1 MKKKVLFVIESLSGG
16 GAEKVLTTIVKNID
30 KTKFDITVLTIVKTG
45 IYVEEI
51 EKKCTLISMLPE
63 YEKLTNPIAKM
74 KYKVDYKK
82 IYKEDCAKIYKK
94 YVKNVYDVEI
104 AFVEGFATKLVASSW
119 NRNSKKIAWVHV
131 DLIRRA
137 YADEYF
143 LNDKEHKACYKKYDK
158 VICVSKSVL
167 DVYKQKFDL
176 ENGMVCYN
184 PVDSHELIKYK
195 KEYQI
200 QDKLKICC
208 VGRLEDQKGFD
219 RLIKILGKL
228 RLKNYVVDIY
238 GTGTMKD
245 ELDDMIRKYGLEEYV
260 HLKGFHKNIYEAMS
274 NYYLLISPSRAEGF
288 SLVVA
293 EAMCMGIPVLSTD
306 CAGPNELTD
315 YGKYGILVENSDE
328 ALENAIQNIFEKK
341 EALYKYHKLSEE
353 RSNIFKIE
361 NVMKEV
367 EGNIY
372 E

>member
-51 EKKCTLISMLPE
+51 EKKCT
-63 YEKLTNPIAKM
+63 
-74 KYKVDYKK
+74 
-82 IYKEDCAKIYKK
+82 
-94 YVKNVYDVEI
+94 YDVEI

-228 RLKNYVVDIY
+228 ILKNYVVDIY
-238 GTGTMKD
+238 GTGT
-245 ELDDMIRKYGLEEYV
+245 
-260 HLKGFHKNIYEAMS
+260 
-274 NYYLLISPSRAEGF
+274 
-288 SLVVA
+288 
-293 EAMCMGIPVLSTD
+293 
-306 CAGPNELTD
+306 
-315 YGKYGILVENSDE
+315 
-328 ALENAIQNIFEKK
+328 
-341 EALYKYHKLSEE
+341 
-353 RSNIFKIE
+353 
-361 NVMKEV
+361 
-367 EGNIY
+367 
-372 E
+372 

>member
-184 PVDSHELIKYK
+184 
-195 KEYQI
+195 
-200 QDKLKICC
+200 
-208 VGRLEDQKGFD
+208 QKGFD

-274 NYYLLISPSRAEGF
+274 NYHLLISPSRAEGF